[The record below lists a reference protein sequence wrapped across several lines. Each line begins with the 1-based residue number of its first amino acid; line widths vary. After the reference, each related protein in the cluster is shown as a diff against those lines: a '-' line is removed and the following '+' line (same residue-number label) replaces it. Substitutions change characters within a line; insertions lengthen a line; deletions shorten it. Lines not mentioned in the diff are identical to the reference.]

1 RELGGR
7 SVVKVQVQ
15 VGGRGKG
22 GGVVVCDSPERARE
36 EAARMLGSPFKDHAV
51 TRVLC
56 EELLP
61 IKDEYYTSCLLD
73 RSTGDYLVMMTADG
87 GMDIEQLASE
97 RPDAIR
103 RVHVDPALGLRGY
116 HVRELVGCLPVE

>member
-1 RELGGR
+1 MDLYEHMGKDLFRAHGIPVPRGVVAETAEEAAEATRKLGGR

-22 GGVVVCDSPERARE
+22 GGVVVVDSPQRAAE
-36 EAARMLGSPFKDHAV
+36 EAARMLGADFQGHAV

-61 IKDEYYTSCLLD
+61 LKQEFYTSVLLD
-73 RSTGDYLVMMTADG
+73 RSHGDYLFMMTAEG
-87 GMDIEQLASE
+87 
-97 RPDAIR
+97 
-103 RVHVDPALGLRGY
+103 
-116 HVRELVGCLPVE
+116 